1 VVRVLRR
8 IPILDRYVTREILGP
23 LAMSLVIVTFALV
36 AARLLK
42 LVDLVVNQGVNPGDV
57 LKVIG
62 FILPQLLELT
72 FPMAIMLGVLLGFG
86 RMSGDQELTAAR
98 ACGISLVRLSLPVFA
113 LAIIVFPI
121 VAVIAFKLRPWANT
135 SMRAEF
141 RRLAQ
146 TSAGAALKEKV
157 FNRNIPGMILYV
169 DTIVPPGNNL
179 SGVMISDHRDPQHQ
193 STIIA
198 RRGVLVADEK
208 KQTLT
213 LRLLDG
219 SLFGVEPD
227 RNATRL
233 NSFDIY
239 DLAIEP
245 IQMLGANK
253 EDAETMTYARLL
265 SAIDSARRAGHP
277 DYVAEVELARKYS
290 VPIGTMIFAVLG
302 VPLGLKPARG
312 GQSERFG
319 ISLSLFFC
327 YYLLLRG
334 FQALAEDGMLDANLA
349 MNLPNLAFA
358 TLAAILFFR
367 SATDRADLSL
377 GPIDMMWSWLEQL
390 RARGRS
396 HS

>member
-1 VVRVLRR
+1 VLRR
-8 IPILDRYVTREILGP
+8 IPIVDRYVTREILGP

-42 LVDLVVNQGVNPGDV
+42 LVDLVVNQGVNPGDI
-57 LKVIG
+57 LRLIG

-113 LAIIVFPI
+113 LAIVVFPI

-135 SMRAEF
+135 SLRAEF
-141 RRLAQ
+141 HRLAQ

-169 DTIVPPGNNL
+169 DTIVPPGNTLN
-179 SGVMISDHRDPQHQ
+179 GVMISDHRDPQHQ

-198 RRGVLVADEK
+198 RRGVLVSDEK

-219 SLFGVEPD
+219 SLFGVEPE
-227 RNATRL
+227 RNATRV
-233 NSFDIY
+233 NSFDLY
-239 DLAIEP
+239 DVAIEP
-245 IQMLGANK
+245 LQLLGAHK
-253 EDAETMTYARLL
+253 EDAETMTYTRLL
-265 SAIDSARRAGHP
+265 SAIDSARRAGRP
-277 DYVAEVELARKYS
+277 DHVAEVELARKYS

-334 FQALAEDGMLDANLA
+334 FQALAEDGKLDANLA

-367 SATDRADLSL
+367 SATDRGDLSR
-377 GPIDMMWSWLEQL
+377 GPIDMMWSWIEQL
-390 RARGRS
+390 RARYRS
-396 HS
+396 QS